1 MPVFRRL
8 LSALLLAIP
17 FLAARENAYAH
28 VPAPVTL
35 HRATITAGECLG
47 DLSGWKTEHRQPI
60 PEQTGHS
67 LIAPFTG
74 TLDLSGLTGKKN
86 WRAARLR
93 YEKAAEN
100 GGPFAQY
107 FLGLMYLTGKGAL
120 KNPEK
125 AFDWFLQAARRNV
138 PEAQYWLADCYAH
151 GRGTAK
157 SDREAMR
164 WYRIAA
170 GNGHI
175 EAQTVT

>member
-74 TLDLSGLTGKKN
+74 TLDLSGLTGKK
-86 WRAARLR
+86 
-93 YEKAAEN
+93 
-100 GGPFAQY
+100 
-107 FLGLMYLTGKGAL
+107 TGAPPVSVTK
-120 KNPEK
+120 KPPK
-125 AFDWFLQAARRNV
+125 
-138 PEAQYWLADCYAH
+138 
-151 GRGTAK
+151 
-157 SDREAMR
+157 
-164 WYRIAA
+164 
-170 GNGHI
+170 
-175 EAQTVT
+175 TVTLLPSTFLA